1 MKKVLIVDDDFLVR
15 TYLKQMIAWEE
26 RGFYIVG
33 DAKNGREALEIL
45 QHDGADILI
54 ADVSMP
60 IMDGIE
66 LTRWTKKNSPR
77 THILILS
84 CHDDF
89 VYVKEAMKLGI
100 DDYLLK
106 NNLTEESLLEALEK
120 ISFEAEENNPEI
132 ERLALIGRKKLRE
145 DFFHAFDNGNEN
157 LDELAKD
164 ADLNAKIQSA
174 AAFMIIPK
182 NWSEREQLLT
192 DAERENFLSAFSEMA
207 LNTCRNLLGEKI
219 SAQIFVSQRGGFFH
233 WCLLVEVGNKARETA
248 ERLRNFAKL
257 YFNLNLKI
265 FLSAPQK
272 NLENLSRHWQKIY
285 DARADSFYSD
295 EKIIFAEELPPLEIK
310 ISEQLET
317 SERKLMEA
325 LSFTDEDFSAALKN
339 FREKLLSA
347 KIHPEILS
355 AFVNELFDESER
367 NLLPSPLQAE
377 NFSEWFS
384 RLEKFLTDL
393 RGRQGKEYLHPA
405 IRLAL
410 RYIEAHYREEI
421 SQTTVAEAVHLNP
434 SYFSTLFKKSL
445 GQGFSD
451 YLTELRIEQV
461 KKRLATTSEKIKAVS
476 TTEGFND
483 YQYFCKIF
491 KRLTGLTPGQYREK
505 FLH

>member
-45 QHDGADILI
+45 QRDGADILI

-89 VYVKEAMKLGI
+89 IYVKEAMKLGI

-120 ISFEAEENNPEI
+120 ISFDAEETDPEI

-145 DFFHAFDNGNEN
+145 DFFHAFDAGDNN

-164 ADLNAKIQSA
+164 AELSAQFQSA
-174 AAFMIIPK
+174 TAFMIIPK
-182 NWSEREQLLT
+182 NWNEREQILT
-192 DAERENFLSAFSEMA
+192 AAERENFLSAFSEMT

-219 SAQIFVSQRGGFFH
+219 TAQIFVSQRGGFFH
-233 WCLLVEVGNKARETA
+233 WCLIVEVGNKAHETA
-248 ERLRNFAKL
+248 ERLQTFAKL
-257 YFNLNLKI
+257 YFNLELKI
-265 FLSAPQK
+265 FLSAPQS
-272 NLENLSRHWQKIY
+272 NLGDLSRHWQKIY
-285 DARADSFYSD
+285 DARADSFYTD
-295 EKIIFAEELPPLEIK
+295 EKIISAEDLPPLEIK
-310 ISEQLET
+310 INDALKT
-317 SERKLMEA
+317 SGRELIEA
-325 LSFTDEDFSAALKN
+325 LSFTDEDFSAALKT
-339 FREKLLSA
+339 FSEKLLSA

-355 AFVNELFDESER
+355 AFINELFEAER

-384 RLEKFLTDL
+384 RLEKFLQDL
-393 RGRQGKEYLHPA
+393 RGRQGKDYLHPA

-410 RYIEAHYREEI
+410 RYIDEHYREEI

-434 SYFSTLFKKSL
+434 SYFSTLFKKYL

-451 YLTELRIEQV
+451 YLTDLRIEHI
-461 KKRLATTSEKIKAVS
+461 KARLSTSNEKIKAIAAS
-476 TTEGFND
+476 EGFHD
-483 YQYFCKIF
+483 PQYFVRIF
-491 KRLTGLTPGQYREK
+491 KRATGLTPGQYR
-505 FLH
+505 